1 MLLLSSED
9 FFSKLKKK
17 KKKKYHHFQETYQS
31 VESFGSR
38 PGPTCCWF
46 WSGSKLFAKVIS
58 RRSKENVERCKRNKN
73 LVMGATCHAVCFLL
87 SKSHG
92 KTLCC
97 HTVRR
102 CAITR

>member
-1 MLLLSSED
+1 MYLNAIRENKILAKISKFTVFAAEYCSCFCCRLQT

-17 KKKKYHHFQETYQS
+17 KKKKKKNHHFQETYQS

-58 RRSKENVERCKRNKN
+58 SRSKENVEGCKRK
-73 LVMGATCHAVCFLL
+73 
-87 SKSHG
+87 
-92 KTLCC
+92 
-97 HTVRR
+97 
-102 CAITR
+102 